1 MNRTAN
7 YDLCQWEKNDQ
18 ILMEDFNADNAKI
31 EAALADL
38 ESRKCNQSTLMAVAN
53 VVGIVNRDLD
63 DLKKRVTALE
73 NK

>member
-53 VVGIVNRDLD
+53 VVGIG
-63 DLKKRVTALE
+63 KR
-73 NK
+73 

>member
-1 MNRTAN
+1 
-7 YDLCQWEKNDQ
+7 
-18 ILMEDFNADNAKI
+18 MEDFNADNAKI

-53 VVGIVNRDLD
+53 VVGIANRDLD

>member
-1 MNRTAN
+1 MNRTAS

-53 VVGIVNRDLD
+53 VVGIANRDLD

>member
-1 MNRTAN
+1 MG
-7 YDLCQWEKNDQ
+7 KNDQ

-31 EAALADL
+31 EAALAAP

-53 VVGIVNRDLD
+53 VVGIANRDLD
-63 DLKKRVTALE
+63 NLKKRVTTLE

>member
-53 VVGIVNRDLD
+53 VVGIANRDLD

>member
-1 MNRTAN
+1 MG
-7 YDLCQWEKNDQ
+7 KNDQ

-31 EAALADL
+31 EAALADP

-53 VVGIVNRDLD
+53 VVGIANRDLD
-63 DLKKRVTALE
+63 NLKKRVTTLE

>member
-1 MNRTAN
+1 MRETSN
-7 YDLCQWEKNDQ
+7 YKLNQWDKTDRIE
-18 ILMEDFNADNAKI
+18 MEDFNADNAKI

-53 VVGIVNRDLD
+53 VVGIANRDLD
-63 DLKKRVTALE
+63 NLKKRVTTLE